1 MSQDTDRSK
10 KRHWFLAVW
19 SVPQP
24 GAFLQANAYFWAPSR
39 NATIPLVNGARNSRG
54 LSENAIVVNVAYMGY
69 MTEAQ
74 LTGVPIA
81 PVPTVTTAA
90 YNLGLEQSMTVPD
103 LSKLVNAF
111 PESDT
116 FNHQE
121 WALGYA
127 VGKDVRAKIVPVEAP
142 PPPLN
147 L

>member
-1 MSQDTDRSK
+1 
-10 KRHWFLAVW
+10 
-19 SVPQP
+19 
-24 GAFLQANAYFWAPSR
+24 
-39 NATIPLVNGARNSRG
+39 
-54 LSENAIVVNVAYMGY
+54 MGY